1 VEDLKTFMVK
11 GSPLLA
17 DMAFVTKRY
26 GTEGLEKVLDT
37 MPPEHAEVY
46 RKKPLVSSWY
56 PMELRI
62 QILLALD
69 RLYAKGDMDYFF
81 EVGYH
86 QADYNLKQYYKS
98 FMRMIGP
105 KRIMS
110 MSPLYWR
117 LIYKTSSIEM
127 VAEQKGAEIK
137 VFDYPKI
144 GVYNCHVIR
153 GYIHRTA
160 EIAGDKRSNVTSEEP
175 TCINRGDSNCKFVLT
190 WT

>member
-1 VEDLKTFMVK
+1 VEDLKHFMVK

-17 DMAFVTKRY
+17 DMAFVTQRY
-26 GTEGLEKVLDT
+26 GTEGLKKVLDA

-62 QILLALD
+62 QILLAID
-69 RLYAKGDMDYFF
+69 KLYAKGDMDYFF
-81 EVGYH
+81 EIGYQ
-86 QADYNLKQYYKS
+86 QADYNLKKYYRS

-117 LIYKTSSIEM
+117 LIYKTSRIEM
-127 VAEQKGAEIK
+127 VTEQHGPRSRCSTTPRS
-137 VFDYPKI
+137 VST
-144 GVYNCHVIR
+144 
-153 GYIHRTA
+153 TA
-160 EIAGDKRSNVTSEEP
+160 T
-175 TCINRGDSNCKFVLT
+175 
-190 WT
+190 